1 MFEAKKVIP
10 AVSSGKSF
18 SQGERKSY
26 PPRDI
31 MGKVLKFDTSDT
43 GEGVVYIVEDNPNSP
58 TYRFYKMKV
67 RKAQFDYR
75 LQKLKEKE
83 ANGFKRSDSEDAFD
97 VFIINKQMANVIKD
111 KWIVGENAG
120 FEKGG
125 KSIPVDPEF
134 LENPILKDKS
144 RIPEKPIFMA
154 MEINA
159 VSFLKEYNKRK
170 VFYAILTASSYNGM
184 VNNVQAWDEKS
195 SAVKLQVNDK
205 GEGTFTPETEEML
218 NRFTE
223 VANKNS
229 GAYLGFQIRVLLKDT
244 IKWGTEQ
251 DGYRVVQLSLP
262 YISKEVPKD
271 YDDQDGKAPYNRR
284 FTGDDVFD
292 VIADYLEYLPESPA
306 GKKYLKEGQDPLEVF
321 NLELAIFRSYL
332 VSNKT
337 RGFAFNV
344 ENKGGFISP
353 QIRMCSYSSF
363 CEEGDETMYV
373 GRNLAVQGIL
383 KLSKDKENE
392 EGEKVSVDLVN
403 GIYVNGFSNNV
414 HNLVLASDGKRCL
427 IDDKL
432 KGPEYFPVNSP
443 KNKDEQAGEPAS
455 HEDDHNNHFEDE
467 PDF

>member
-1 MFEAKKVIP
+1 MFEAKKVVP

-26 PPRDI
+26 QSRDI
-31 MGKVLKFDTSDT
+31 MGKVLKFDPSET
-43 GEGVVYIVEDNPNSP
+43 GEGIVYIVEDNPDYP
-58 TYRFYKMKV
+58 TYRFYRMKV
-67 RKAQFDYR
+67 RKSEFER
-75 LQKLKEKE
+75 RMKKLKELE
-83 ANGFKRSDSEDAFD
+83 ASGIKRSDNEDAYD
-97 VFIINKQMANVIKD
+97 VFIINKQMTNVIKD
-111 KWIVGENAG
+111 KWIVGEKAD

-134 LENPILKDKS
+134 LENSVLKDKS
-144 RIPEKPIFMA
+144 RIPEKPMFWP

-159 VSFLKEYNKRK
+159 VSFVKEYNKRK

-184 VNNVQAWDEKS
+184 MNNVQAWDEKS
-195 SAVKLQVNDK
+195 SPVKLQKNDD
-205 GEGTFTPETEEML
+205 GEEVFAPETEEML

-229 GAYLGFQIRVLLKDT
+229 GAYLGFQIRVLLADK
-244 IKWGTEQ
+244 IKWGGEK
-251 DGYRVVQLSLP
+251 DGYRVVQVSLP
-262 YISKEVPKD
+262 YISKEVPEN
-271 YDDQDGKAPYNRR
+271 YDDKDGKAPYNRR
-284 FTGDDVFD
+284 FTGDDVFE
-292 VIADYLEYLPESPA
+292 VIADYLEYLPQSPA

-337 RGFAFNV
+337 RGFAFNL
-344 ENKGGFISP
+344 ENKKSITP

-414 HNLVLASDGKRCL
+414 HNLVLASDGKRCI

-443 KNKDEQAGEPAS
+443 KNKDEQAGEPVS

>member
-10 AVSSGKSF
+10 TVSSGKSF

-67 RKAQFDYR
+67 RKAEFER
-75 LQKLKEKE
+75 RMERLKELE
-83 ANGFKRSDSEDAFD
+83 ASGHKRSESEDAYD
-97 VFIINKQMANVIKD
+97 VFIINKKMANVIKD

-125 KSIPVDPEF
+125 RSIPVDPEF
-134 LENPILKDKS
+134 LENPVLKDKS
-144 RIPEKPIFMA
+144 RIPEKPMFMS

-159 VSFLKEYNKRK
+159 VSFIKEFNKRK
-170 VFYAILTASSYNGM
+170 VFYAILTGSSFNGM
-184 VNNVQAWDEKS
+184 MNNVQAWDEQGTL
-195 SAVKLQVNDK
+195 VKLLVNEAGD
-205 GEGTFTPETEEML
+205 GTLAPETEEML
-218 NRFTE
+218 NRFDE

-229 GAYLGFQIRVLLKDT
+229 SAYLGFQIRVLLKDT

-262 YISKEVPKD
+262 YISKEVPED
-271 YDDQDGKAPYNRR
+271 YDDKDGKAPYNRR
-284 FTGDDVFD
+284 FTGDDVFN
-292 VIADYLEYLPESPA
+292 IISDYLDYLPSSPA
-306 GKKYLKEGQDPLEVF
+306 GKKFLKEGQDPLEVF
-321 NLELAIFRSYL
+321 KLEVVLFRSYL
-332 VSNKT
+332 VSRKT
-337 RGFAFNV
+337 RDFVFKV
-344 ENKGGFISP
+344 ESKGGYISP
-353 QIRMCSYSSF
+353 QTRMCSYSSF
-363 CEEGDETMYV
+363 CEDGDPTMYV
-373 GRNLAVQGIL
+373 GRNLAVQGII
-383 KLSKDKENE
+383 KLSKDQENE
-392 EGEKVSVDLVN
+392 DGDKVAVDLVN
-403 GIYVNGFSNNV
+403 GIYINGFSNNV

-443 KNKDEQAGEPAS
+443 KNKDEQAGEQSSQEA
-455 HEDDHNNHFEDE
+455 HQNHFDDEDDF
-467 PDF
+467 